1 MDSVALSLWQAL
13 AYQTVWRLAATMNAF
28 SSDDVWSR
36 IEDLPTPDDPRA
48 LGPILTRCAKD
59 GLVHKSDM
67 VVKSQR
73 RVCHGRPV
81 NVWISVVRGAKAI
94 DAAEYVAA
102 KKTALSPPLLFDM
115 PDTHRRRSA
124 AQNG

>member
-1 MDSVALSLWQAL
+1 MDAIALSLWQAL

-28 SSDDVWSR
+28 WADDIWA
-36 IEDLPTPDDPRA
+36 ELEGLATPDDPRA
-48 LGPILTRCAKD
+48 LGPILTRCVKD

-81 NVWISVVRGAKAI
+81 NVWISRVRGARAI
-94 DAAEYVAA
+94 DAAEYVEA
-102 KKTALSPPLLFDM
+102 KKTALSPPLLFEM
-115 PDTHRRRSA
+115 PPA
-124 AQNG
+124 AKEQLLQ